1 MSKINWEEIH
11 NSYTFGTQKDGKI
24 EFPTLKDLADKY
36 HISPFTIRKHSSK
49 EKWSEDREQFLKET
63 RQKSQQ
69 KIVEKISED
78 LVPYDVDL
86 FKEAKRRF
94 EESKALLIRKPTD
107 FLIIVNALKGSKDIE
122 NSILGE
128 GTTEGRTIF
137 TIEVLD
143 EETKEILEDIKN
155 GKRI

>member
-11 NSYTFGTQKDGKI
+11 QAYTFGTPKDGKI

-36 HISPFTIRKHSSK
+36 HLSLFTIKKHSSK

-69 KIVEKISED
+69 KVIEKISED

-94 EESKALLIRKPTD
+94 DQSKVLSIRKPSD
-107 FLIIVNALKGSKDIE
+107 VLIIINALKGFKDFE
-122 NSILGE
+122 ETFLGE
-128 GTTEGRTIF
+128 KTNKENIGIQIIVR
-137 TIEVLD
+137 D
-143 EETKEILEDIKN
+143 EETKRMVEKVLN
-155 GKRI
+155 GND